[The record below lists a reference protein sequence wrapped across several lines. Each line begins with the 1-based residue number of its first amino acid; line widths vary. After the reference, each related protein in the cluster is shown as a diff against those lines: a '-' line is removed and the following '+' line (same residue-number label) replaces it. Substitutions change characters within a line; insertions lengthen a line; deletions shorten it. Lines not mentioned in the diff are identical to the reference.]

1 MIGLTVSHYR
11 IIEKL
16 GVGGMGVVFVAE
28 DTQLAR
34 RVAIKF
40 LSTLDR
46 PYRARF
52 LREARAVSKLQ
63 HQNIATV
70 FEYGETPEG
79 QPYIVMEL
87 VKGKTLHELL
97 DEVSLSLLQSVHV
110 AESIAEALAEAHRL
124 GIVHRDIKPSNV
136 VVNEREQVKV
146 LDFGLAKLL
155 DDQVD
160 AEDGGNVATL
170 LATRT
175 QSNVVVGT
183 PLYLSP
189 EQATGRPVDGRSDLF
204 ALGALLYECLTGQSA
219 FSGSSAIEIG
229 AQIIHVNP
237 PPPSS
242 INPAVTKELD
252 RITMKALEK
261 SVTKRYQTAAEILH
275 DLKQVAGTLT
285 REAPRRVVRGSRDI
299 APTREVRQSALT
311 TIAETIRRPRLSL
324 ATFAIGILVVALAV
338 WAVVRWWKPTPY
350 KPSAVAQ
357 EWFNK
362 GTDALREGAFWQ
374 AGKSLDKAVQED
386 PNFALAHAYLAE
398 AWWELDYSDRAKNEL
413 MRVTALVPNRQLL
426 PRDQELYLE
435 AINATVSRDF
445 PAAINAY
452 KNLVAIKSNDAR
464 SYVDLGRAYER
475 NEELDKAIENYVKAA
490 SIDSEYAT
498 AYLRAGGCYSRK
510 SDFASAS
517 AAFDKAQTLFKAFA
531 NAEGLTEV
539 FRQRGILLRSSGR
552 FDEAN
557 QQFELAFETASATGN
572 EFQQISSLLD
582 RSFLAF
588 NRGFTDQAQSYAEKA
603 VDFARKRQLENLAV
617 SGLIELGNAHKAR
630 GEFDDAEKYYKQAI
644 DFAHANNGQRRKA
657 SAMLNLGGMYIQQLR
672 TDEGLALVEEA
683 YAFFQANNYR
693 RQVMICL
700 SEMARG
706 NRRKGNYEAAL
717 KALEQKLE
725 IAQQTGN
732 QPEIAFAYGDIGSV
746 EIEQQRYPEALA
758 NYDRSYALNKELG
771 RAIMIAY
778 NQHNRANILWRLGEA
793 DKAREAL
800 TESFEIASR
809 PDSTYKALLPDI
821 RLSHA
826 QIYLSERKFQ
836 DAIRTSEEAIKL
848 AGTSYPNV
856 SIEARYTLGL
866 AKSLS
871 GATREGLKLCEAAS
885 NEATNSKDEGLISR
899 SLLAHAEAAVESGE
913 VELGLRLATQA
924 AERFAKN
931 GQQES
936 EWRAWLIA
944 GMASAKG
951 GDRTNSETQF
961 AKGRDVL
968 RQLENKWNPEAIKLY
983 LRRADIQ
990 FYSNKLG

>member
-28 DTQLAR
+28 DMQLAR

-52 LREARAVSKLQ
+52 LREARAVSKLH

-87 VKGKTLHELL
+87 VGGKTLHDLL
-97 DEVSLSLLQSVHV
+97 DESSLSLLQSVHV
-110 AESIAEALAEAHRL
+110 AASIAEALEEAHRL

-136 VVNEREQVKV
+136 VVNERDQVKV

-160 AEDGGNVATL
+160 AEDGGNLATL

-189 EQATGRPVDGRSDLF
+189 EQATGKAVDGRSDLF

-237 PPPSS
+237 TPPSS
-242 INPAVTKELD
+242 VNPGVTKELD
-252 RITMKALEK
+252 RITMKALQK
-261 SVTKRYQTAAEILH
+261 DVAKRYQTAAEMLR
-275 DLKQVAGTLT
+275 DLQQAEATLT
-285 REAPRRVVRGSRDI
+285 KDSPRRFVRGSRDI
-299 APTREVRQSALT
+299 SPTREIRQSALT

-324 ATFAIGILVVALAV
+324 AAFAIGIVIVAFAA
-338 WAVVRWWKPTPY
+338 WAIDRWWKPAPY
-350 KPSAVAQ
+350 KPSPLAQ

-374 AGKSLDKAVQED
+374 AGKSLEKAVQAD
-386 PNFALAHAYLAE
+386 PNFALAHATLAE
-398 AWWELDYSDRAKNEL
+398 AWAELDYTDKAKNEL
-413 MRVTALVPNRQLL
+413 LRVTALVPNRQLL

-435 AINATVSRDF
+435 AINATVVRDF

-452 KNLVAIKSNDAR
+452 SNIVAIKRNDAR
-464 SYVDLGRAYER
+464 AYVDLGRALER
-475 NEELDKAIENYVKAA
+475 NDETDKAIENYVKAT
-490 SIDSEYAT
+490 SLDTEYAT
-498 AYLRAGGCYSRK
+498 AYLRAGICYSRK
-510 SDFASAS
+510 SDFASAT

-531 NAEGLTEV
+531 NAEGVTEV
-539 FRQRGILLRSSGR
+539 LRQRGILLRGIGK

-557 QQFELAFETASATGN
+557 QQFQQALETARATGN
-572 EFQQISSLLD
+572 EFQQISSLLEM
-582 RSFLAF
+582 SFLAF
-588 NRGFTDQAQSYAEKA
+588 NRGLTTDAQSYAQQA
-603 VDFARKRQLENLAV
+603 VDFALKRQLENLAV
-617 SGLIELGNAHKAR
+617 GGLIDLGNAYKAR
-630 GEFDDAEKYYKQAI
+630 GDFGDAEKYYRQAI
-644 DFAHANNGQRRKA
+644 EFARANKGLRREA
-657 SAMLNLGGMYIQQLR
+657 GAMLNLGGMYIQQLR
-672 TDEGLALVEEA
+672 TDEGLALVEQA
-683 YAFFQANNYR
+683 YNFFLTNNYKR
-693 RQVMICL
+693 EVTISL
-700 SEMARG
+700 SEIARA
-706 NRRKGNYEAAL
+706 NRRKGDYQAAL
-717 KALEQKLE
+717 NALQQKLQ
-725 IAQQTGN
+725 IAQETGN
-732 QPEIAFAYGDIGSV
+732 QPEIAFTYGDIGSV
-746 EIEQQRYPEALA
+746 EIEQERYSEALS
-758 NYDRSYALNKELG
+758 NYDQSYSLNKSLG
-771 RAIMIAY
+771 RAILVAY
-778 NQHNRANILWRLGEA
+778 NQHNRANILWRLGQA

-800 TESFEIASR
+800 AEALQIATQ
-809 PDSTYKALLPDI
+809 PVSTYKGLLPDI

-826 QIYLSERKFQ
+826 QIYLSERKFPE
-836 DAIRTSEEAIKL
+836 AIRESEAAIKL
-848 AGTSYPNV
+848 AGSHYPNV
-856 SIEARYTLGL
+856 SIEAKYTLGL
-866 AKSLS
+866 ARSLS
-871 GATREGLKLCEAAS
+871 GSIREGLRLCEEAVKAATES
-885 NEATNSKDEGLISR
+885 RDAGLISR
-899 SLLAHAEAAVESGE
+899 SLLAQAEAAVESGE
-913 VELGLRLATQA
+913 AELGLRVATQA
-924 AERFAKN
+924 AERFAQK

-944 GMASAKG
+944 ALASVKS
-951 GDRTNSETQF
+951 GDRLTGQTHF
-961 AKGRDVL
+961 ARA
-968 RQLENKWNPEAIKLY
+968 RQVRGQLATKWNPEAFKRY
-983 LRRADIQ
+983 VSRADIQ